1 VGQNSLTSHKR
12 HKSAYIPPAAIS
24 MEPTINVNTLFSRF
38 SDQLSLK
45 WIAGTEGG
53 ERQLVESKMAPINS
67 LVGHLNTIYPNRLQV
82 LGNLELDYIASLDE
96 LSLTDLFN
104 QIYANEPAAIIIA
117 EGKAAPQ
124 ALISAA
130 EQYQTPL
137 FCSDLGVNR
146 LINELRH
153 YLDEELADKILIHG
167 VFMEVQGMGVL
178 LTGESGIG
186 KSELA
191 LELVTRHHRLIAD
204 DAPVFTRIAPDIVR
218 GSCPETLR
226 NFLEV
231 RGLGILNIRAMYG
244 DSAIKFSKNL
254 QLIIHLEEMALEKMQ
269 QVNRLHGSYGTK
281 TVLNVEVPMVTIPVA
296 SGRNLAVLV
305 EAAVRHHILLR
316 KGYNAVE
323 AFIGQQQQLI
333 QQQDQGNE

>member
-1 VGQNSLTSHKR
+1 
-12 HKSAYIPPAAIS
+12 
-24 MEPTINVNTLFSRF
+24 MEPTINVNTLYSRF
-38 SDQLSLK
+38 SERLSLK
-45 WIAGTEGG
+45 WVAGSEGG
-53 ERQLVESKMAPINS
+53 ERLLVVTNQAPINS

-82 LGNLELDYIASLDE
+82 LGNLELDYLANLDE
-96 LSLTDLFN
+96 LSLNDIFK
-104 QIYANEPAAIIIA
+104 QIFGNEPAAIIIA

-124 ALISAA
+124 ILIEAS
-130 EQYQTPL
+130 EQHQTPL

-153 YLDEELADKILIHG
+153 YLDEELADKIVIHG
-167 VFMEVQGMGVL
+167 VFMEVQGIGVL

-191 LELVTRHHRLIAD
+191 LELITRHHRLIAD
-204 DAPVFTRIAPDIVR
+204 DAPVFRRTGPDIIR
-218 GSCPETLR
+218 GSCPEALR

-244 DSAIKFSKNL
+244 DSAIKFNKNL
-254 QLIIHLEEMALEKMQ
+254 QLIIHMEEMALEKMQ

-281 TVLNVEVPMVTIPVA
+281 AVLGVEIPMVTIPVA

-323 AFIGQQQQLI
+323 AFIQKQQQLI
-333 QQQDQGNE
+333 HQRGNDSG